1 MAIVSA
7 RGGLEYARA
16 RLIREAVKLGGHALL
31 LDNSSLTRVGGDE
44 TSSQQLTGKVI
55 IYSDSTRP
63 TRDYSLP
70 PLDPSP
76 RLAAVARFAFWMD
89 AGIRI
94 PGTNLR
100 FGLDPILGLIP
111 GAGDAAGA
119 VLAGWIL
126 VEAIRLGASRA
137 TVLRIAGNVALDALV
152 GAVPVLGDIFDFA
165 WKANLR
171 NVALLERHL
180 ATPARAARADRSF
193 VVLVMTSVL
202 MLVLGVLVLGML
214 LARWAFHAVGVA

>member
-1 MAIVSA
+1 
-7 RGGLEYARA
+7 
-16 RLIREAVKLGGHALL
+16 
-31 LDNSSLTRVGGDE
+31 
-44 TSSQQLTGKVI
+44 
-55 IYSDSTRP
+55 
-63 TRDYSLP
+63 
-70 PLDPSP
+70 
-76 RLAAVARFAFWMD
+76 MD
-89 AGIRI
+89 AGIRV

-111 GAGDAAGA
+111 GVGDAAGA

-137 TVLRIAGNVALDALV
+137 TLIRIAGNLALDAVV

-180 ATPARAARADRSF
+180 AAPERAERADRSF
-193 VVLVMTSVL
+193 VFIVLFSMLAMAVGL
-202 MLVLGVLVLGML
+202 LVLGIL
-214 LARWAFHAVGVA
+214 LTRWVVRALGVA

>member
-1 MAIVSA
+1 VSTGDSSAGA
-7 RGGLEYARA
+7 RQ
-16 RLIREAVKLGGHALL
+16 
-31 LDNSSLTRVGGDE
+31 
-44 TSSQQLTGKVI
+44 TSS
-55 IYSDSTRP
+55 
-63 TRDYSLP
+63 
-70 PLDPSP
+70 PSFG
-76 RLAAVARFAFWMD
+76 AVSRFAYWLD

-126 VEAIRLGASRA
+126 VEAFRLGASRA
-137 TVLRIAGNVALDALV
+137 TVIRIAGNVALDAAV
-152 GAVPVLGDIFDFA
+152 GAVPLLGDIFDFA

-180 ATPARAARADRSF
+180 TAPDRAERADRSF
-193 VVLVMTSVL
+193 VLLVIFGVLAMGL
-202 MLVLGVLVLGML
+202 GLLVLGIL
-214 LARWAFHAVGVA
+214 LTRWVFRALGVA